1 MKKIV
6 ILVLA
11 LMLFSLESGI
21 MLANSEK
28 AAQIIYIRPDG
39 SVDPATEIIQRNE
52 NTYSF
57 TKNAYVS
64 IVVEKA
70 NVIIDG
76 AGYALQ
82 GTYKGAKTDPY
93 TVGIEI
99 SELSRCNVT
108 VTNLTIKNVDVGVF
122 VWTSNHKIIRN
133 TISSSAVAILLPGS
147 SNNITENY
155 IVNNTLGIFRVET
168 SNNAVYHN
176 NFINNT
182 VQISECNCTDRSTI
196 PSSTWD
202 NGAEGNYWSDYN
214 GTDSN
219 GDGIGDTPYVID
231 EKNQDNRPLMNQW
244 IRDNPTEPQQPDLA
258 PLMWIIATAVIT
270 STAALGVYLFRKPRK
285 SASATKTGDDK
296 LVAKR
301 THANANQLCVKDQN
315 LRD

>member
-99 SELSRCNVT
+99 SEL
-108 VTNLTIKNVDVGVF
+108 
-122 VWTSNHKIIRN
+122 TS
-133 TISSSAVAILLPGS
+133 
-147 SNNITENY
+147 
-155 IVNNTLGIFRVET
+155 
-168 SNNAVYHN
+168 
-176 NFINNT
+176 
-182 VQISECNCTDRSTI
+182 
-196 PSSTWD
+196 
-202 NGAEGNYWSDYN
+202 
-214 GTDSN
+214 
-219 GDGIGDTPYVID
+219 
-231 EKNQDNRPLMNQW
+231 
-244 IRDNPTEPQQPDLA
+244 
-258 PLMWIIATAVIT
+258 
-270 STAALGVYLFRKPRK
+270 
-285 SASATKTGDDK
+285 
-296 LVAKR
+296 
-301 THANANQLCVKDQN
+301 
-315 LRD
+315 